1 SPAGTRRR
9 RRMVARAPGTSGSG
23 GSAGRDP
30 ARPQDARAARQPRR
44 HPQADGGGAQRVERV
59 SERARARQA
68 RQAHLDPAAAH
79 HPLFQR
85 HLGRSRGAAAP
96 RRNERPQGDDRHRRL
111 ERGGHRAGQPSGAG
125 HRPALGRRPGGNE
138 GRTDQAGKVD
148 RARPQCYPPVG
159 DGGFK
164 MAFDLRGKPLPQRW
178 MLGAILLNFVSQFLL
193 YLNDGSIAGLYDMT
207 DPQYYTQMVVYAFA
221 QVGTGWQLHPQAYI
235 LLPILAFLFLRED
248 FVQRPWFIRFGY
260 WIGVAM
266 LFACCLPGAPFRQAL
281 GAALG
286 FIAIFIGVWAAV
298 LHGRAV
304 KAAKPPATG

>member
-1 SPAGTRRR
+1 
-9 RRMVARAPGTSGSG
+9 
-23 GSAGRDP
+23 
-30 ARPQDARAARQPRR
+30 
-44 HPQADGGGAQRVERV
+44 
-59 SERARARQA
+59 
-68 RQAHLDPAAAH
+68 
-79 HPLFQR
+79 
-85 HLGRSRGAAAP
+85 
-96 RRNERPQGDDRHRRL
+96 
-111 ERGGHRAGQPSGAG
+111 
-125 HRPALGRRPGGNE
+125 
-138 GRTDQAGKVD
+138 
-148 RARPQCYPPVG
+148 
-159 DGGFK
+159 

-178 MLGAILLNFVSQFLL
+178 MIGAILLNFVSQFLL